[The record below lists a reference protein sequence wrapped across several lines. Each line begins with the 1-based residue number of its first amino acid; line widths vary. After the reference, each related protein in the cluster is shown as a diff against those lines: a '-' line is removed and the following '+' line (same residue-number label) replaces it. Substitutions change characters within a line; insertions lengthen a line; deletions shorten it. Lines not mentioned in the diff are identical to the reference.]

1 MWILIS
7 AVASASLLGSMH
19 CVGMC
24 GPLAIWASGAGDS
37 APKRTIA
44 VATFLYHIGRLIT
57 YLIAG
62 LIAGG
67 IGSAV
72 EIGGQWLGYQVMAA
86 RLVGGIMI
94 VIGVVR
100 LYQLVR
106 PSPQANLPV
115 KSSTISGLLVKARPM
130 LFRLPIPARGLFTG
144 MLTTLL
150 PCGWLYLFALI
161 AAGTGSMLM
170 GPVVMFAFWIGT
182 VPALTG
188 LIAGTRL
195 LSQPLGLLVP
205 TAAAVLLIITG
216 GFTAS
221 GRGFAGLT
229 SLESLAPTRSGTAAL
244 VDQANSADDA
254 TLPCC
259 SCAGQCETA
268 NTTVPEMVTQSPNA
282 SSAETAKDNVQG
294 EPKTGT
300 SQTGD

>member
-7 AVASASLLGSMH
+7 AVTTASLLGSMH

-24 GPLAIWASGAGDS
+24 GPLAIWASGAGES
-37 APKRTIA
+37 AQKRTVA
-44 VATFLYHIGRLIT
+44 VATFLYHIGRLVT

-62 LIAGG
+62 LIAGA

-86 RLVGGIMI
+86 RFVGAIMI
-94 VIGVVR
+94 VVGVVR
-100 LYQLVR
+100 LYQIAR
-106 PSPQANLPV
+106 P
-115 KSSTISGLLVKARPM
+115 KSGRAATVNPSTISGLLLKARPF
-130 LFRLPIPARGLFTG
+130 LFRLPIPARGLMAG

-161 AAGTGSMLM
+161 AAGTGSITM

-195 LSQPLGLLVP
+195 MSQPFGLLVP
-205 TAAAVLLIITG
+205 AAAAILLIVGG

-229 SLESLAPTRSGTAAL
+229 SLDSLSPRSSDTASLIEQAANAG
-244 VDQANSADDA
+244 DQP
-254 TLPCC
+254 LPCC
-259 SCAGQCETA
+259 CEDGSGVCQIPLVETA
-268 NTTVPEMVTQSPNA
+268 
-282 SSAETAKDNVQG
+282 AE
-294 EPKTGT
+294 
-300 SQTGD
+300 SQTSPFPDGN

>member
-7 AVASASLLGSMH
+7 AVATASLLGSMH

-37 APKRTIA
+37 AQKRTVA
-44 VATFLYHIGRLIT
+44 VATLLYHVGRLIT

-62 LIAGG
+62 LIAGF

-72 EIGGQWLGYQVMAA
+72 EIGGEWLGYQVMAA
-86 RLVGGIMI
+86 RVVGGIMI
-94 VIGVVR
+94 VVGLVR
-100 LYQLVR
+100 LYQLVG
-106 PSPQANLPV
+106 PASQKTKTV
-115 KSSTISGLLVKARPM
+115 KPSTIGGLLVKARPF

-161 AAGTGSMLM
+161 AAGTGSLLM

-205 TAAAVLLIITG
+205 TAAAVLLIVGG

-229 SLESLAPTRSGTAAL
+229 SLESLSPSGSDTAAL
-244 VDQANSADDA
+244 VQQATSAGDQP
-254 TLPCC
+254 LPCC
-259 SCAGQCETA
+259 CEEEECA
-268 NTTVPEMVTQSPNA
+268 V
-282 SSAETAKDNVQG
+282 SSAESPETGVLDAASLDVGNLDVDNA
-294 EPKTGT
+294 T
-300 SQTGD
+300 SLKLDD